1 VIDSLLSVAVNPNE
15 NTRARRGAILALKGM
30 SISDIERQ
38 QVNDAETELDTVRR

>member
-1 VIDSLLSVAVNPNE
+1 VIDSLLSVAVNSNE